1 MSYHSPWKSYR
12 MLKVTEKADSQSLAV
27 AAGTMPLLDTPMDA
41 MTLRGKNPEKSRERM
56 PTGRG
61 TLEKDD
67 METNEGLFILYP

>member
-41 MTLRGKNPEKSRERM
+41 MTLRGKNPETMRGVVLSGKKGGTVRR
-56 PTGRG
+56 GRR
-61 TLEKDD
+61 
-67 METNEGLFILYP
+67 